1 MIIRRFSGSLRR
13 FVRLVLNQV
22 TSYGAPLD
30 AAFAP
35 RLLTSHVHSWCHAQR
50 LVLTLMI
57 LICLFPGIVPVW
69 AGDLEIDRLLG
80 SPTGKDWVTNG
91 GNLTNQRYS
100 TLAQINTSNVKQLK
114 GAWMTRLRG
123 SGFDAKYSFEASP
136 LVKNGIMYVITG
148 NDDVFALN
156 AKTGQIL
163 WEYWSGIAKNRALC
177 CGRANRGLA
186 MGEGLLFFGQLD
198 ATVVALDMK
207 TGKVAWQ
214 TPIENFEHGY
224 SITSAPL
231 YYDGVVYSGISGGEY
246 GVRGRL
252 TALNAK
258 TGDILW
264 RSYTLPGPGEFGSD
278 TWPPGTGPAMRGGAP
293 IWNTPAVD
301 PELGLVY
308 FATGNCAPNHDGS
321 MREGDNLFCA
331 SIMALKTKTG
341 EYVWHFQQVHHD
353 IWNYDAASPVV
364 LFDTVINGRPRK
376 GIAEAGHTGWVYI
389 LDRTNGQPLTGI
401 EERPVPQE
409 PRQKTAKTQPYPIG
423 DATVPQCADK
433 LPDYEQAG
441 CIFEPYWETPV
452 LVQPSGDGGTSWS
465 PVPYSPDTGYFYVSG
480 TVRASANWRKGGKE
494 YVPGKSYG
502 GGAEA
507 PPPGS
512 PMTGTFTAIDSKT
525 NKIVWQHKTPY
536 RLGGG
541 ATVTAGGLVFRGEPD
556 GNFLALDA
564 KAGEELWRFQTG
576 FGADAPPVTYEVDGE
591 QYVAI
596 ATGGNVTQGSAYGDA
611 VWAFS
616 LQGQLGPLW
625 PPPPPATVAGPL
637 WIWSRWPAVEMASI
651 PIATG
656 VTTVKVGEVGENN
669 KEWRYS
675 PARIRIQAGT
685 AVTFTNIGE
694 LNHTATAFPKH
705 EWDTGD
711 LASGES
717 KVITFTQPG
726 IYYYIC
732 TPHPWMS
739 GQIIVE

>member
-1 MIIRRFSGSLRR
+1 MLMTLIWVFLR
-13 FVRLVLNQV
+13 V
-22 TSYGAPLD
+22 
-30 AAFAP
+30 
-35 RLLTSHVHSWCHAQR
+35 
-50 LVLTLMI
+50 M
-57 LICLFPGIVPVW
+57 PVW
-69 AGDLEIDRLLG
+69 AADPEIDRLLR
-80 SPTGKDWVTNG
+80 SPIGKDWVTNG

-100 TLAQINTSNVKQLK
+100 TLKQINTSNVKQLK
-114 GAWMTRLRG
+114 GAWMTRLKG
-123 SGFDAKYSFEASP
+123 SGFDAKSSFEASP
-136 LVKNGIMYVITG
+136 LVKDGIMYVITG
-148 NDDVFALN
+148 HDDVFALN
-156 AKTGQIL
+156 AKTGEIL
-163 WEYWSGIAKNRALC
+163 WEYWSGISQNRLLC
-177 CGRANRGLA
+177 CGWANRGLA

-207 TGKVAWQ
+207 TGEVVWK
-214 TPIENFEHGY
+214 TPIAQYEDGY

-231 YYDGVVYSGISGGEY
+231 YYDGIVYSGISGGEY

-252 TALNAK
+252 TALDAK
-258 TGDILW
+258 TGAILW
-264 RSYTLPGPGEFGSD
+264 RSYTLPEPGEFGSD
-278 TWPPGTGPAMRGGAP
+278 TWPSGTDHAMRGGAP
-293 IWNTPAVD
+293 VWNTPALD
-301 PELGLVY
+301 SELGLLY
-308 FATGNCAPNHDGS
+308 FATGNCGPNHDGS
-321 MREGDNLFCA
+321 MRAGDNLFCA
-331 SIMALKTKTG
+331 SMMALKAKTG

-364 LFDTVINGRPRK
+364 LFDTVINGQPRK

-389 LDRTNGQPLTGI
+389 LDRTNGQPLIGI

-433 LPDYEQAG
+433 LPDYDKAG
-441 CIFEPYWETPV
+441 CIFEPFRETPV
-452 LVQPSGDGGTSWS
+452 LVEPSGDGGTGWS

-494 YVPGKSYG
+494 YGPGKPYG

-512 PMTGTFTAIDSKT
+512 PMSGTFTAIDSKT

-536 RLGGG
+536 RLAGG
-541 ATVTAGGLVFRGEPD
+541 ATVTAGGVVFRGEPD

-564 KAGEELWRFQTG
+564 KTGEELWRFQTG
-576 FGADAPPVTYEVDGE
+576 FGADAPPVVYEVDGE

-616 LQGQLGPLW
+616 LTGQVGPLW
-625 PPPPPATVAGPL
+625 PPPPPATIAGPL
-637 WIWSRWPAVEMASI
+637 WISSRWPAVDMASI
-651 PIATG
+651 PISTG
-656 VTTVKVGEVGENN
+656 ITTVKVGEADHHN
-669 KEWRYS
+669 KEWLYS
-675 PARIRIQAGT
+675 PARIRVPVGT
-685 AVTFTNIGE
+685 TVTFTNVGE
-694 LNHTATAFPKH
+694 LDHTATAFPKQ

-717 KVITFTQPG
+717 KAITFTQPG
-726 IYYYIC
+726 SYYYIC